1 MMKYKLPLLALV
13 FVSAGCTDDV
23 DSVAREY
30 RATTNEAIDALM
42 MVTSEQAAERMTV
55 RVLKPMAARYTAIDK
70 KLGLVKY
77 NRTKA
82 EFVKEVL
89 ESDGVHIYLTDL
101 EVNKERLALEMKR
114 LKHLYKAEIDAG
126 EACPKLDELVNK
138 EGILDPLKKNLNEPE
153 LARMMKAFPN
163 SKVASY
169 DELLAKHMER
179 RKTFLPKRDIKP
191 VR

>member
-13 FVSAGCTDDV
+13 LVSTGCTDDF

-42 MVTSEQAAERMTV
+42 MVTSEKAAERMTV

-70 KLGLVKY
+70 KLDLVRK

-82 EFVKEVL
+82 EIVKEVF

-101 EVNKERLALEMKR
+101 QVNQERLDLEMKR

-126 EACPKLDELVNK
+126 ETCPKLDELVK
-138 EGILDPLKKNLNEPE
+138 EGVLEPLKKHLKESD
-153 LARMMKAFPN
+153 LVRMMTKEFPN
-163 SKVASY
+163 WKVPSHN
-169 DELLAKHMER
+169 DLLTKHLER
-179 RKTFLPKRDIKP
+179 RKTFLPKRDAKMP
-191 VR
+191 R